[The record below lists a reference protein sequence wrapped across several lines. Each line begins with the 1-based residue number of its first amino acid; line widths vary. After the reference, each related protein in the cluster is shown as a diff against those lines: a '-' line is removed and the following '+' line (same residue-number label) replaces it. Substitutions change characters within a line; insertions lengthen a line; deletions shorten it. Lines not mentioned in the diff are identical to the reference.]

1 MIQKAAEKADK
12 WNLWVRG
19 EIVIVKV
26 RNSSKFGSQPIRSV
40 SYWEKQNRK
49 VRTFKKNDFK
59 LEKSFSCNQHLK

>member
-49 VRTFKKNDFK
+49 VRTFLKK
-59 LEKSFSCNQHLK
+59 

>member
-40 SYWEKQNRK
+40 SYWGKTEQKSQN
-49 VRTFKKNDFK
+49 FLKK
-59 LEKSFSCNQHLK
+59 